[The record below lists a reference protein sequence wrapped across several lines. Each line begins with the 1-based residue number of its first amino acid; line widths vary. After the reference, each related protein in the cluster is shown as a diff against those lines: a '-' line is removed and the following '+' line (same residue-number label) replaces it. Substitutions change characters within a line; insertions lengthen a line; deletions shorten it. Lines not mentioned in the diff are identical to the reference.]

1 MKRQTSQELAARRR
15 EVVSL
20 AHKVWSQAA
29 IASHLKI
36 PQGTVSRAL
45 AAMREFWRDF
55 PVYDFEKV
63 RFGRFDAHQGP
74 LCASA
79 RITVEPCVSPSG
91 IRTFNDFPINASEI
105 MEFENAASITTQAIA
120 GQSEAATSAA
130 GGDLT
135 AAEKY
140 AHKRIFGRLRS
151 RLFRANP
158 PFSCEPSCL
167 FAG

>member
-1 MKRQTSQELAARRR
+1 MKRQTSQQLVARRR

-20 AHKVWSQAA
+20 AHKGWTQAA

-36 PQGTVSRAL
+36 PQGTVSRDL
-45 AAMREFWRDF
+45 AAMREFCRDF
-55 PVYDFEKV
+55 PVYDFEKA
-63 RFGRFDAHQGP
+63 RFDAHQGP

-105 MEFENAASITTQAIA
+105 MEFENAARMTTQAIA
-120 GQSEAATSAA
+120 GQSEAATAAA
-130 GGDLT
+130 GGDAS

-140 AHKRIFGRLRS
+140 AHKRIFGRLKTCP
-151 RLFRANP
+151 A
-158 PFSCEPSCL
+158 
-167 FAG
+167 